1 MWRGF
6 LLSSTVTARHRAVR
20 RPVVWS
26 GSGAQVR
33 RSVAVMASSG
43 LVLTMAGTSASAAE
57 VAAVPRVDVSAAIAP
72 ALDAMVTTAS
82 ISVPAEAQWSLSGE
96 VAAQAVA
103 APAPEPEPV
112 VERTAP
118 AASRSGERVAV
129 ADAQAQAAVEAAPA
143 VAAPAVSASASAIVN
158 YARQFVGTPYVYGGS
173 TPAGF
178 DCSGFTSYVFAQ
190 FGISLPRS
198 SSAQASAGTV
208 VSADQ
213 AQPGDLVWWPGHV
226 GIYTGNGNHIAARN
240 PGTALF
246 EGPIPHSSPTF
257 IRVA

>member
-1 MWRGF
+1 M
-6 LLSSTVTARHRAVR
+6 
-20 RPVVWS
+20 WS

-43 LVLTMAGTSASAAE
+43 LVLTIAGTSASAAE
-57 VAAVPRVDVSAAIAP
+57 VAAVPRVDVSAAVAP
-72 ALDAMVTTAS
+72 ALSAMVTTAS
-82 ISVPAEAQWSLSGE
+82 VSVPVEAQWSLSGE
-96 VAAQAVA
+96 VAAEAVA
-103 APAPEPEPV
+103 APEPEPV
-112 VERTAP
+112 VERTVQ
-118 AASRSGERVAV
+118 AASRTGERVAV
-129 ADAQAQAAVEAAPA
+129 ADAQAQVAVEAAPA
-143 VAAPAVSASASAIVN
+143 PVAAPAVSASASAIVD

-173 TPAGF
+173 TPSGF

-190 FGISLPRS
+190 FGISLPRT

-226 GIYTGNGNHIAARN
+226 GIYTGGGNHIAARN

-246 EGPIPHSSPTF
+246 EGPITNSSPTF